1 MPSLTSHTATLSYD
15 ECGQGF
21 PLLTF
26 APAGL
31 QSPLV
36 VWSRPSAPV
45 NPTAAFAKDV
55 RGIAMEPRNAGGQ
68 SRAPLTAQDSWP
80 TYAADHLALL
90 AHLGIAQCH
99 LDGQGIGGPFSFS
112 MRKAQPQRSASAVIA
127 QTSGRVGPMPSRR
140 SANVA
145 AWAQALQDHPEA
157 TEQVL
162 EAFNQ
167 HLYGPGFVYSVD
179 RAFVARCQTP
189 CLVLAGN
196 DAAHLFAISE
206 EVAQLLPH
214 AECIPEWKDGAPL
227 ASAQVR
233 MQQFLMEHT
242 PVRA

>member
-1 MPSLTSHTATLSYD
+1 MPSFTSHNATISY
-15 ECGQGF
+15 EEFGQGF
-21 PLLTF
+21 PILTF

-31 QSPLV
+31 QSPIA

-45 NPTAAFAKDV
+45 NPTTEFAKDFRV
-55 RGIAMEPRNAGGQ
+55 IAAEQRNAGGQ
-68 SRAPLTAQDSWP
+68 SRAPMTAQDGWP
-80 TYAADHLALL
+80 TYAADHIALL
-90 AHLGIAQCH
+90 DHLGIAQCH

-112 MRKAQPQRSASAVIA
+112 MRKAQPQRIASAVIA
-127 QTSGRVGPMPSRR
+127 QTIERVGPMPSSR
-140 SANVA
+140 SANFA

-167 HLYGPGFVYSVD
+167 HLYGPGFVSSVD

-196 DAAHLFAISE
+196 DAAHPFAICE
-206 EVAQLLPH
+206 EAAQVLPH
-214 AECIPEWKDGAPL
+214 AEGIPEGKAGAPL
-227 ASAQVR
+227 APAKVR
-233 MQQFLMEHT
+233 MQQFLMAHT